1 MESSQF
7 NAGVL
12 IFVALAVLVV
22 TVLWVLV
29 PFILMRTNSVLRDIK
44 MQLRR
49 SNEHLEAMR
58 KELERQAQQSRP
70 GS

>member
-1 MESSQF
+1 
-7 NAGVL
+7 
-12 IFVALAVLVV
+12 
-22 TVLWVLV
+22 
-29 PFILMRTNSVLRDIK
+29 MRTNSVLRDIK